1 MAITHLTK
9 DNFDSAIANGKVV
22 VDFWA
27 TWCGPCRMQAPILDE
42 FDQAQNG
49 AVSVCKVDV
58 DAEPELAARAALIEE
73 AGGRAWTQE
82 EARRQHTTALAA
94 LDEVPM
100 SDAVREHFVALAEFV
115 VVRER

>member
-58 DAEPELAARAALIEE
+58 DAEPELAARYGIMSIPTLPYFQNGQLINKTVGVQSLAQISAAM
-73 AGGRAWTQE
+73 G
-82 EARRQHTTALAA
+82 
-94 LDEVPM
+94 V
-100 SDAVREHFVALAEFV
+100 
-115 VVRER
+115 